1 MHFFSVHTFWPK
13 ITTYATCFNGLCQ
26 FWLWKISFKAEIT
39 FTNDSKLFIKEYVF
53 ENKERKYA
61 YHWADA
67 SGNLISRWDNAN
79 HWPDISTSPHHKHT
93 GNQVLEST
101 ETSVADVLN
110 RISEQIEQIL
120 KAE

>member
-1 MHFFSVHTFWPK
+1 MLDLFANYQNIVKSFCVSLYEQEGD
-13 ITTYATCFNGLCQ
+13 ILR
-26 FWLWKISFKAEIT
+26 FKAEIT
-39 FTNDSKLFIKEYVF
+39 FRNDSKRFIKEYVF

-67 SGNLISRWDNAN
+67 CGDLIYRWDNTK

-93 GNQVLEST
+93 GSQVLEST

-110 RISEQIEQIL
+110 MISEQIEKIP
-120 KAE
+120 KCE

>member
-1 MHFFSVHTFWPK
+1 MLNLFASYQKVVKSF
-13 ITTYATCFNGLCQ
+13 C
-26 FWLWKISFKAEIT
+26 ISLYEQEGDILRFKAEIT
-39 FTNDSKLFIKEYVF
+39 FTNDSKLFIKEYLF

-79 HWPDISTSPHHKHT
+79 HWPSISTSPHHKHT
-93 GNQVLEST
+93 GNQVLDST

-110 RISEQIEQIL
+110 RITEQIEKIPE
-120 KAE
+120 AE